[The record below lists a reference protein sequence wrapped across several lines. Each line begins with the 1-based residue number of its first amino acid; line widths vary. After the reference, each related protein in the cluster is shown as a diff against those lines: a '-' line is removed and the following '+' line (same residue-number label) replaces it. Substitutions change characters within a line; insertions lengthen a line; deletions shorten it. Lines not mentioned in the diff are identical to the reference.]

1 MHMSKKCRMT
11 PTEIAPLIPSSRN
24 SDSVCVRT
32 VEKVL
37 ARYEIFKDVKDIDK
51 SVYRQV
57 CLLFA
62 PKRREQSEERTIRA
76 NRYCFAFQLPSDP
89 RIYTGLHATFLR
101 RGNCQGSSPEAL
113 VQAWTG
119 GPCAIQPRRQCF
131 DGLKGAGRRSI
142 VMFWQ
147 PCAPMLLGAELIIT
161 RRPRLLTVSVSPS
174 TPRRAGENVLLKRAR
189 VQTGVFALRHDDNL
203 RSYASICTRSGLK
216 YENSRDMSK
225 NDVSSAANN
234 VDAPCES
241 TNLVN
246 AEPRGASRLVSFDTR
261 LGAAA

>member
-1 MHMSKKCRMT
+1 MT

-101 RGNCQGSSPEAL
+101 RGNAKVVPRKLSCKRGPADRAQYNRGGNAL
-113 VQAWTG
+113 MV
-119 GPCAIQPRRQCF
+119 
-131 DGLKGAGRRSI
+131 LKVRDD
-142 VMFWQ
+142 
-147 PCAPMLLGAELIIT
+147 
-161 RRPRLLTVSVSPS
+161 
-174 TPRRAGENVLLKRAR
+174 
-189 VQTGVFALRHDDNL
+189 AL
-203 RSYASICTRSGLK
+203 
-216 YENSRDMSK
+216 
-225 NDVSSAANN
+225 
-234 VDAPCES
+234 
-241 TNLVN
+241 
-246 AEPRGASRLVSFDTR
+246 
-261 LGAAA
+261 